1 MYLFYKRINRKY
13 EECENCG
20 KTGSRVMVV
29 RWVEPGAYSYVAG
42 HNAKPAF
49 YCSLKCA
56 REYEE
61 GGEFIQVKYNTI
73 NEINMLGYP
82 A

>member
-29 RWVEPGAYSYVAG
+29 RWVEPNEYSYVAG
-42 HNAKPAF
+42 HNACPAF
-49 YCSLKCA
+49 YCSLQCA
-56 REYEE
+56 KENE
-61 GGEFIQVKYNTI
+61 GEGEFIQVRENTI
-73 NEINMLGYP
+73 SEINGLGYP

>member
-20 KTGSRVMVV
+20 KTGVKLV
-29 RWVEPGAYSYVAG
+29 
-42 HNAKPAF
+42 
-49 YCSLKCA
+49 
-56 REYEE
+56 
-61 GGEFIQVKYNTI
+61 FIQVRENTI
-73 NEINMLGYP
+73 SEINGLGYP